1 MPRFNESS
9 ALLLKTAVDS
19 GITSPTELA
28 NLMGTAAVETGH
40 FRRMREN
47 MGYTSTDSLIG
58 AVSSADD
65 RLTRQQPTIVSPASK

>member
-28 NLMGTAAVETGH
+28 NLMGNAAVETGH
-40 FRRMREN
+40 FRRMHEN
-47 MGYTSTDSLIG
+47 LGYLG
-58 AVSSADD
+58 RQRD
-65 RLTRQQPTIVSPASK
+65 RRGLLGR